1 MRIVEKPE
9 IVQSQTMT
17 VGDLL
22 TFLKERDVPLDAKI
36 MVQRVEDKY
45 YNGFDISGMMGP
57 DGVFPEGSKSEPWGV
72 YLKKGYA
79 YYEAVEMNEKML
91 EEIKRREE
99 GLEPEYPGIVDPTE
113 LIQDLNDTD
122 LQEQYHPAWSPVFY
136 DDETDL
142 LFLDL
147 HY

>member
-1 MRIVEKPE
+1 MRLVEKSE

-22 TFLKERDVPLDAKI
+22 AFIKERNVPLDAKI
-36 MVQRVEDKY
+36 MIQRVVDKY
-45 YNGFDISGMMGP
+45 YEGFDISGLMGP
-57 DGVFPEGSKSEPWGV
+57 DGVLPEGSMSEPWGI

-79 YYEAVEMNEKML
+79 YYEAMEMNELM
-91 EEIKRREE
+91 EAEIKKRKE
-99 GLEPEYPGIVDPTE
+99 GLETEYPGIENPAE
-113 LIQDLNDTD
+113 YIQDLNDTS

-147 HY
+147 HF

>member
-1 MRIVEKPE
+1 MRIVEKSE

-45 YNGFDISGMMGP
+45 FDGFDISGMDSPNGIL
-57 DGVFPEGSKSEPWGV
+57 PEGSISEPWGV
-72 YLKKGYA
+72 YLKKGYT
-79 YYEAVEMNEKML
+79 YYEAEQNNISL
-91 EEIKRREE
+91 NEEIDRRVL
-99 GLEPEYPGIVDPTE
+99 GKEPNYPEIKDPSK
-113 LIQDLNDTD
+113 LLVDLNDTD

-147 HY
+147 HF

>member
-1 MRIVEKPE
+1 MRIVEKSE

-45 YNGFDISGMMGP
+45 YNGFDISGM
-57 DGVFPEGSKSEPWGV
+57 DSPEGILPEGTMSEPWGV

-79 YYEAVEMNEKML
+79 YYEAQEINEKMT
-91 EEIKRREE
+91 EEIKKREE

-113 LIQDLNDTD
+113 LIQDLNDTS